1 MHNKELLK
9 TCFAEISKEDDV
21 ELVGQI
27 PTTSQHS
34 YIECWKLSTYISV
47 APVAEKIEL
56 YIGFPNSFPYECPD
70 IFYFDTKYDYFPHI
84 DYTYRRL
91 CYLEE
96 GITYSPDQ
104 PISVLRECIRQA
116 KRLIEK
122 GAKRENE
129 DDFIK
134 EIYSYWIGTYP
145 NEQTINDDWLIYG
158 DIPTTSQIL
167 KVWSYKETL
176 YTEKGASHNL
186 IIQNDDIDID
196 FEHYLKRKPYFSE
209 NETLFLRSVEI
220 PYTPPYSISP
230 LTFLEWIKDPDDKKL
245 FKKVLNKKKKV
256 IVTFPLLHTKYLGG
270 CYIPLQP
277 AFRKGHRN
285 LTAFEE
291 LTLFEKKNR
300 CLQRLIGKIYSS
312 DRIDQRTSGRKLGTR
327 KFAVI
332 GLGSIGS
339 NLCYF
344 LSGWSNT
351 EYILVDND
359 IMQPENIGRHL
370 HGMKYIQQSK
380 VHSVEE
386 FLREKRPDSLIKS
399 YGNSIENVIEKDL
412 NEFNRCSALF
422 MCVGDCMSEQYVLS
436 LVKKGILRTPIFI
449 LWLEPF
455 ALAGHLVYINPAN
468 SPNLDNILEKDTMLY
483 KHNIIPSSEYIS
495 RGETE
500 FISRDAGCNGAY
512 AHYSGNDVILF
523 LSAIYPIINNLIKEP
538 FNSMCYRWVGN
549 LNIAIEKKIKL
560 IEGEHI
566 SGSITKIPL

>member
-1 MHNKELLK
+1 M
-9 TCFAEISKEDDV
+9 
-21 ELVGQI
+21 
-27 PTTSQHS
+27 
-34 YIECWKLSTYISV
+34 
-47 APVAEKIEL
+47 
-56 YIGFPNSFPYECPD
+56 
-70 IFYFDTKYDYFPHI
+70 
-84 DYTYRRL
+84 
-91 CYLEE
+91 
-96 GITYSPDQ
+96 
-104 PISVLRECIRQA
+104 
-116 KRLIEK
+116 
-122 GAKRENE
+122 
-129 DDFIK
+129 
-134 EIYSYWIGTYP
+134 
-145 NEQTINDDWLIYG
+145 
-158 DIPTTSQIL
+158 
-167 KVWSYKETL
+167 
-176 YTEKGASHNL
+176 
-186 IIQNDDIDID
+186 
-196 FEHYLKRKPYFSE
+196 
-209 NETLFLRSVEI
+209 
-220 PYTPPYSISP
+220 
-230 LTFLEWIKDPDDKKL
+230 
-245 FKKVLNKKKKV
+245 
-256 IVTFPLLHTKYLGG
+256 
-270 CYIPLQP
+270 
-277 AFRKGHRN
+277 
-285 LTAFEE
+285 
-291 LTLFEKKNR
+291 
-300 CLQRLIGKIYSS
+300 
-312 DRIDQRTSGRKLGTR
+312 GTR

-359 IMQPENIGRHL
+359 IIQPENIGRHL

-412 NEFNRCSALF
+412 DEFNRCSALF

-436 LVKKGILRTPIFI
+436 LVKKGILHSPIFI

-455 ALAGHLVYINPAN
+455 AIAGHLVYINPAN

-483 KHNIIPSSEYIS
+483 KHNIIPSSEYVS

-549 LNIAIEKKIKL
+549 INIAIEKKIKL

>member
-9 TCFAEISKEDDV
+9 TCFAGISKEDDV

-91 CYLEE
+91 CYLED

-134 EIYSYWIGTYP
+134 EIYSYWVGTYP

-186 IIQNDDIDID
+186 IMQNDNIDID

-245 FKKVLNKKKKV
+245 LKKVLNKKKKV

-277 AFRKGHRN
+277 AFRKGYRN

-291 LTLFEKKNR
+291 LTRFEKKNR

-412 NEFNRCSALF
+412 DEFNRCSALF

-436 LVKKGILRTPIFI
+436 LVKKGILHTPIFI

-455 ALAGHLVYINPAN
+455 AIAGHLVYINPAN

-483 KHNIIPSSEYIS
+483 KHN
-495 RGETE
+495 
-500 FISRDAGCNGAY
+500 
-512 AHYSGNDVILF
+512 H
-523 LSAIYPIINNLIKEP
+523 
-538 FNSMCYRWVGN
+538 
-549 LNIAIEKKIKL
+549 
-560 IEGEHI
+560 
-566 SGSITKIPL
+566 